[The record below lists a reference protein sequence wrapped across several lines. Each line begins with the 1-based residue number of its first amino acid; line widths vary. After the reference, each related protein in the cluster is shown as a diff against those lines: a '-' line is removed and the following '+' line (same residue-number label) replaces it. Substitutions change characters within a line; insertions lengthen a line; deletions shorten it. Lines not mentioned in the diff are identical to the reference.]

1 MQYLIDNLFINLN
14 EENIF
19 HIINHCI
26 SNNLKILITSNF
38 YLFEYNFKI
47 IDLLSR
53 LKIFDH
59 VSIKKPD
66 NEILINVLTKLLTE
80 KQFIIKN
87 KNIFDFLLNRVNRT
101 YEDIFNLVYKMDKLS
116 LEQKRQITIPLIKEL
131 I

>member
-1 MQYLIDNLFINLN
+1 MFINLN

-101 YEDIFNLVYKMDKLS
+101 YEDIFNLVNKMDKLS